1 MEVNEIYMRRALAL
15 AYRGA
20 FNVSP
25 NPMVGA
31 VIVNPDGK
39 IIGEGYHR
47 KYGEAHAE
55 VNAIN
60 SVEDKEALRDSTM
73 YVTLEPCSHFG
84 HTPPCADLIIRM
96 GIPRV
101 VVGCLDSS
109 AKVNGKGVERLRQ
122 AGVEVHVGCLE
133 KECRS
138 MNVIFFT
145 THEEHR
151 PYIVLKWAETADG
164 FIGGLC
170 QPGERVRISSP
181 ITSMLVHRI
190 RAFADAIMV
199 GSGTVIL
206 DNPKL
211 TVRKWPGESPM
222 RVALDRRKRLSG
234 NCNFFD
240 DSAKSLVISED
251 KPLREIVG
259 DLYEQHGVNTL
270 LVEGGSHLLQSFIDA
285 GLWDLCRVEV
295 GTLVLGMYGT
305 TRAPRFEGY
314 APFRTFNFEG
324 ETVKYYS
331 HNPLI
336 DVKNI

>member
-1 MEVNEIYMRRALAL
+1 MEVKEIYMRRALAL

-31 VIVNPDGK
+31 VIVSSDGK

-60 SVEDKEALRDSTM
+60 AVKDKEQLRDSTL
-73 YVTLEPCSHFG
+73 YVTLEPCSHYG
-84 HTPPCADLIIRM
+84 HTPPCADLIVRM

-101 VVGCLDSS
+101 VVGCLDTS
-109 AKVNGKGVERLRQ
+109 AKVNGNGVKRLRE

-133 KECRS
+133 QKCRS
-138 MNVIFFT
+138 LNIIFFLA
-145 THEEHR
+145 HEENR

-164 FIGGLC
+164 FIGGITE
-170 QPGERVRISSP
+170 PGERVRISTP

-206 DNPKL
+206 DNPNL
-211 TVRKWPGESPM
+211 TVRKWPGRSPI
-222 RVALDRRKRLSG
+222 RVAVDRRRRLSG
-234 NCNFFD
+234 QCNIFD
-240 DSAKSLVISED
+240 DQAKTLIINEN
-251 KPLREIVG
+251 KPLKEMVK
-259 DLYEQHGVNTL
+259 DLYVKHGITSL
-270 LVEGGSHLLQSFIDA
+270 LVEGGAHLLQSFLDE

-305 TRAPRFEGY
+305 TRAPRFEGHE
-314 APFRTFNFEG
+314 PFRTFTFEG

-331 HNPLI
+331 HNPRI